1 MQAKGRGRLLK
12 VAGDKWYSISGGD
25 QSKCKE
31 FSPLGPWM
39 PEGSDNIF
47 QVLEGEKL
55 QFQILYVTKKCLEM
69 KGKRKL
75 NEWTLRIAS
84 KHL

>member
-47 QVLEGEKL
+47 QVLEGENYNFKFYMW
-55 QFQILYVTKKCLEM
+55 QKNVWKWR
-69 KGKRKL
+69 GKENWM
-75 NEWTLRIAS
+75 NE
-84 KHL
+84 H